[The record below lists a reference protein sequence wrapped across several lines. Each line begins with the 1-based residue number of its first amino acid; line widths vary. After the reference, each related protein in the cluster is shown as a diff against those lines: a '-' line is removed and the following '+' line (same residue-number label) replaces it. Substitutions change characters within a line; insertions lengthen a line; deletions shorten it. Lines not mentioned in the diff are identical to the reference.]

1 MSFRKVFAL
10 VCSVVMLCTC
20 TDALATA
27 ALLFPASLEE
37 IEAGAFQGDLS
48 VRGLISLPSKVKT
61 VGDYA
66 FAGTN
71 AYALALPTSVRRVGH
86 QIGSGL
92 IYVKANSQYT
102 VFQTDSLEGVRY
114 AFGNSAGNMA
124 QAGAGTFYPVSSIKS
139 SGGFYYHV
147 ASDEAELLCA
157 VDPDSVGDSVRIPET
172 VSNTPVTSV
181 AEDAFAGCER
191 LDMIYLPSTAHPAAG
206 AFSGC
211 PDAVVQYYGS
221 GFVVEYI
228 ESSVVSAAVGDTV
241 QWVARASAANAAYRF
256 DLYDLGSDIA
266 WQEGETYTLVSST
279 EASSRNH
286 VSLQMNRAGTFV
298 MIVTCTAPDGSE
310 AMRVSVPV
318 TVSAG
323 PVRAVS
329 ITPEDITLISGSSCT
344 WTAAFEDGNGAKTCS
359 FVMTCGE
366 TVIASSN
373 STELTAENLAAGEYT
388 LTFTVTD
395 ADGNES
401 SITAACSVVS
411 ESAFS
416 PAAPEL
422 TSGNLAATEAEAPA
436 FESAELEITW
446 AAVPEAQTY
455 GVILERQEGDIWA
468 QVFSRDKLTDLRYA
482 FSQSMLN
489 VAEATLFRVGLY
501 SQNIGDGEPAWY
513 YITVQP
519 VYVDPQIYLDS
530 AATVTWNQCA
540 AAAGSRMF
548 TVSSEY
554 DWTAVSDSNWVHV
567 KRSGNSLTIS
577 MDANTG
583 SANRTAVVTLDN
595 GVSTAVLTIN
605 QGYVHIAPE
614 ITWPLMSEDPT
625 NPTTVGTGI
634 LSYEW
639 NKSNANRVLI
649 QITQKSG
656 NQWVDKFYVRSSG
669 SKYTFTNTASRKL
682 VSGNTYRIRIYAIW
696 DDNHASNEQTSMRV
710 YRDYYVAAT
719 DSANAITVNGNS
731 SIAVG
736 TLYHDYNET
745 IDFNIFSSSVFSVT
759 SDVDWLSLHSSPT
772 YGLLNTSVDLAD
784 NMTSGSRTGHLTL
797 TCGNA
802 TATITVTQ
810 PSMLPRLTYP
820 ALSTNASSPTSVPQN
835 NLNLV
840 ACGTYILVE
849 KMSDSSTVWDYTSSS
864 FDTNRVSVSSDALT
878 ANTTYR
884 VTVSYKDS
892 TAFYYFK
899 TSASNSSYV
908 YLDGSGA
915 NEWNSSPS
923 GASKE
928 YKLTASGSWTA
939 STDCSWLTI
948 SQTSGSSTSNT
959 KVTVTTAA
967 NNSGSLRTGVITL
980 KRGTYYTGYLIVT
993 QESRTVF
1000 NPVFKD
1006 SGTESISVS
1015 PNKANY
1021 SITFPVRLS
1030 KVTVS
1035 SQADWLTFDKTEYTS
1050 VTSVTTSVA
1059 KNETGAARTG
1069 TCKLTSDGQ
1078 SVTLT
1083 VTQRPGLDAPVLRS
1097 HSLSQN
1103 TSAPTLVTDPN
1114 LTLTWSSV
1122 PSAVG
1127 YRVRISQ
1134 VSPTKIILSQFF
1146 QQDTTSFT
1154 VPDDL
1159 LEIGVAYK
1167 LHINSVNSYG
1177 EGFNNGYYA
1186 FMVAQPETVYIN
1198 KSSAQVWNN
1207 ANDFG
1212 DVADFV
1218 ILSPDTWQVSD
1229 YSSWLTLSAA
1239 TGTSGDKLTVT
1250 AQENLGAARTGTI
1263 TVRSG
1268 SATATLTV
1276 HQCAYLSEQFQP
1288 IVSPD
1293 LSEIVSNPTILP
1305 SGTDSITVA
1314 WNALPQAD
1322 YYQVKLRQ
1330 VKSAG
1335 STVGITSSGLLRDGI
1350 DSYTF
1355 SNLSL
1360 ESGILY
1366 CVQLFRNCARWGT
1379 TAMYYYFTVSNDAAC
1394 LEIDEEEI
1402 WLNGDNDS
1410 DVIYVTANGAWYAST
1425 DADWIGLS
1433 RNPLYDIEEYGDYII
1448 DYSDYVGSAEQNWVT
1463 VTPTIN
1469 NTGNARTAIVTLRC
1483 GNIEKQVTVHQSVN
1497 YTCAELTNLN
1507 LSRKSSQ
1514 PTSIAM
1520 GDLFLRWSESVGGTG
1535 LYEVTLKKDV
1545 GYMYEKVWS
1554 RELNSLSTTI
1564 PASCLE
1570 EGATYLLF
1578 LGTEAVDEDEIYGNR
1593 YFFTVRYANELGLNL
1608 SVDWSQI
1615 AVNGYVNINAYA
1627 SGGSGTGYT
1636 YAYELLHNGVK
1647 VRESTWIAL
1656 DRYNFQVTEAGTYCV
1671 HAYLKD
1677 SSGTIVTADS
1687 APSAVSA
1694 EDTARVTLDLYM
1706 WNAPAEGGTQ
1716 TVGVEANNSWSA
1728 SSSDT
1733 WLTASGLSDQIL
1745 QLKAADNLT
1754 SDARTAVVTVTC
1766 GKASRTITVT
1776 QQGTQSSG
1784 TVTLSEST
1792 WMLGTV
1798 FAEEKVIIVT
1808 STDDWSVVAATVPAW
1823 LRLTAM
1829 SGQSGEALGLLCMA
1843 NSGATRSAAIVIA
1856 SGNSTAT
1863 LTVTQPGTSDSA
1875 QVLSATLNGLTL
1887 VGIPTYFRINTKNAD
1902 SVAFLVDG
1910 AIEGTP
1916 VTVTNG
1922 IRQISHTFE
1931 RGGDHLV
1938 QIIPYRDGAMGAPYD
1953 MGTVNIRYFG
1963 DLNAPELNYNRTML
1977 QGASQILSWG
1987 VVTGAEQYAVKVNF
2001 GSSTVYTE
2009 ILPAGTLQKELTPDI
2024 LPDIGTYTIEVR
2036 AMAYGYNT
2044 ASSAAVITT
2053 RMPQINFSITSPKHG
2068 DAYIKGDLMDIQ
2080 VSNPDGYHIAIKVTP
2095 ENPDD
2100 PVEWL
2105 PADGSTCS
2113 DTVITQTFYFRPK
2126 STQTYTFEAMAW
2138 ATETR
2143 NTEARAWHDSSR
2155 QVQISI
2161 NGPTFRSARINSST
2175 AGVRLQSDVSELT
2188 VRTNNAVNSVSVFL
2202 DNSTQPLETKSGE
2215 GSYEQ
2220 DASYT
2225 RTWQFDLSVPS
2236 ANSYH
2241 TYKVTATDGEKEIN
2255 TSLGFYCVEDCDFAD
2270 VYSKTNGLQV
2280 MKYPTGSSSVAGT
2293 IDMMQKCTL
2302 MGTYGSYSYISC
2314 SEFSGFVP
2322 STALSEQIVYDTDKF
2337 ELGFIEDTS
2346 DGPKTVYSYVG
2357 ASNIRIS
2364 WHSNKDSFNPDLVY
2378 MITLHR
2384 AGGIEWKYERK
2395 DIRADFAPTASGTY
2409 TVSIALKDKVKNE
2422 TVKTA
2427 ESQTTY
2433 VIYQNLTEYIK
2444 EQDETQLKIIEIAS
2458 RSFESSLKM
2467 FEDIHVNRTADNPFV
2482 KGYQLIDMKFGTLA
2496 EFEGSKAADIAESIL
2511 CNLAANV
2518 PDSQQIDADIVTN
2531 ILSLIGIP
2539 ADIIDVLSDYSIW
2552 TRTDTKRVYEAV
2564 RAKLLKNGAKL
2575 KNRVDKIAAKN
2586 TGDVLTSA
2594 TILINLAVSIFN
2606 AVVIVNK
2613 FAAVPNEQI
2622 EMIINQ
2628 YRQSKNPLLTAVA
2641 DKLDQFRTKN
2651 GRIAYAAGKVTWAT
2665 IEQAIE
2671 LGKSIAIEAM
2681 KKLTFGSVLL
2691 GLSIGTAIGDSVL
2704 NAGDVAETAT
2714 KAKWAVEAVSGY
2726 TSRFTEARD
2735 AFLEKPNAENYRV
2748 FASTAIACQQ
2758 LILNAYTKMFDFYKA
2773 VDDGVGIGGSADYQ
2787 SIRTGGIGFEANSNT
2802 LLEELNKFWAAM
2814 LSDQCEQIK
2823 LTPAST
2829 FTGSN

>member
-147 ASDEAELLCA
+147 ASGEAELLCA

-266 WQEGETYTLVSST
+266 WQEGETYTLVSSA

-482 FSQSMLN
+482 FSQSLLN
-489 VAEATLFRVGLY
+489 VEETTIFRIGLY
-501 SQNIGDGEPAWY
+501 SQQLGDGEPAWY
-513 YITVQP
+513 FINVQP
-519 VYVDPQIYLDS
+519 VYVDSQIYLDDS
-530 AATVTWNQCA
+530 AAVTWNQSA
-540 AAAGSRMF
+540 AVAGSRVF
-548 TVSSEY
+548 TVASAY
-554 DWTAVSDSNWVHV
+554 DWTFVSDSEWIDV
-567 KRSGNSLTIS
+567 KRSGDTLTVS
-577 MDANTG
+577 MDANADT
-583 SANRTAVVTLDN
+583 ANRTAAVTLDN
-595 GVSTAVLTIN
+595 GLTTAVLTIN
-605 QGYVHIAPE
+605 QGYVLIAPE
-614 ITWPLMSEDPT
+614 ITWPVMSEDPE

-639 NKSNANRVLI
+639 EKNNANRVLI
-649 QITQKSG
+649 QISKKVAG
-656 NQWVDKFYVRSSG
+656 QWVYQFMVRSSG
-669 SKYTFTNTASRKL
+669 TKYSFANSASRKL
-682 VSGNTYRIRIYAIW
+682 VSGETYRIRVAAIW
-696 DDNHASNEQTSMRV
+696 DDAYATNEQESMRL
-710 YRDYYVAAT
+710 YQDYYVNASE
-719 DSANAITVNGNS
+719 SANMILVNNASSATAPMTGSSMRSEDLNIYATSTYTVSG
-731 SIAVG
+731 
-736 TLYHDYNET
+736 
-745 IDFNIFSSSVFSVT
+745 
-759 SDVDWLSLHSSPT
+759 DVDWLSLSDAPS
-772 YGLLNTSVDLAD
+772 YGFNQVCVFAD
-784 NMTSGSRTGHLTL
+784 ANMADTTRTGHLTL
-797 TCGNA
+797 TCENVS
-802 TATITVTQ
+802 ATITVTQ
-810 PSMLPRLTYP
+810 PSMMPRIALP
-820 ALSTNASSPTSVPQN
+820 ALSTNASSPTSVPKN
-835 NLNLV
+835 DLNIVAYGTALV
-840 ACGTYILVE
+840 IE
-849 KMSDSSTVWDYTSSS
+849 KLSGGSYVATDLTVTRES
-864 FDTNRVSVSSDALT
+864 FDRLTLRVYSEDLSTS
-878 ANTTYR
+878 TTYR
-884 VTVSYKDS
+884 ATVSYGES
-892 TAFYYFK
+892 SISYYFK
-899 TSASNSSYV
+899 TSSSSTSYV
-908 YLDGSGA
+908 YVNGTGTGS
-915 NEWNSSPS
+915 WNTSAAAATKTITVS
-923 GASKE
+923 
-928 YKLTASGSWTA
+928 ASGSWTA
-939 STDCSWLTI
+939 VSDSAWLTL
-948 SQTSGSSTSNT
+948 SKASGSSTSGT
-959 KVTVTTAA
+959 DVTVSAAA
-967 NNSGSLRTGVITL
+967 NDTELTRTGMITF
-980 KRGTYYTGYLIVT
+980 KRGSYYTAYYIVT
-993 QESRTVF
+993 QTPAMLNAAFEDNGTTSIEVPGSAGAYHVDLSHTGKATMTSQ
-1000 NPVFKD
+1000 NDWISPS
-1006 SGTESISVS
+1006 SGTTSSVS
-1015 PNKANY
+1015 
-1021 SITFPVRLS
+1021 FRLN
-1030 KVTVS
+1030 VT
-1035 SQADWLTFDKTEYTS
+1035 
-1050 VTSVTTSVA
+1050 
-1059 KNETGAARTG
+1059 KNETGAVRTG
-1069 TCKLTSDGQ
+1069 S
-1078 SVTLT
+1078 LT
-1083 VTQRPGLDAPVLRS
+1083 VTEDGNTVTLYVTQKPSIASPSLLSPSIGVSNSSSPTMLPNGPLTLSWQAVQAAVSYKVTLWQSSPSRIVWNRTVMNDTTTVSVPDGILEVGVTYHVYIRS
-1097 HSLSQN
+1097 YDEYGGSYNEGGHYFIL
-1103 TSAPTLVTDPN
+1103 TDPD
-1114 LTLTWSSV
+1114 TLYINKTKA
-1122 PSAVG
+1122 AVWDG
-1127 YRVRISQ
+1127 ADDYG
-1134 VSPTKIILSQFF
+1134 
-1146 QQDTTSFT
+1146 DEASFT
-1154 VPDDL
+1154 VLSP
-1159 LEIGVAYK
+1159 GTWQA
-1167 LHINSVNSYG
+1167 
-1177 EGFNNGYYA
+1177 A
-1186 FMVAQPETVYIN
+1186 
-1198 KSSAQVWNN
+1198 SSA
-1207 ANDFG
+1207 A
-1212 DVADFV
+1212 
-1218 ILSPDTWQVSD
+1218 
-1229 YSSWLTLSAA
+1229 WLTLGAA
-1239 TGTSGDKLTVT
+1239 SGASGDKLTVT
-1250 AQENLGAARTGTI
+1250 AQENLGAARTGTVSV
-1263 TVRSG
+1263 TCG

-1276 HQCAYLSEQFQP
+1276 HQCAYLGEEFQP
-1288 IVSPD
+1288 IISPE
-1293 LSEIVSNPTILP
+1293 LSEVVSNPTILP

-1545 GYMYEKVWS
+1545 GYRYEKVWS

-2255 TSLGFYCVEDCDFAD
+2255 TALGFYCVEDCDFAD